1 MNGEHR
7 RIDEESIPFSESK
20 SKCSYGVISQKNI
33 RYRLIK
39 H

>member
-1 MNGEHR
+1 MNSEHR
-7 RIDEESIPFSESK
+7 RIDEESILFSESK

-33 RYRLIK
+33 RYRLNK